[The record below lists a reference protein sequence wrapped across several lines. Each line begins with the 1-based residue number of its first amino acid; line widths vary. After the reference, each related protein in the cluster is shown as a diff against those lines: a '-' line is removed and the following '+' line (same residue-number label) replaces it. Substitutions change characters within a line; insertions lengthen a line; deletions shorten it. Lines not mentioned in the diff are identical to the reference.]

1 MMMAILKTYC
11 KMILCQVLLFLNGFE
26 ALILKVCDEID
37 VAEWKLKVGVFE
49 THLRLNIGVTN
60 PPIPI
65 ITLTASPTVSAKPPV
80 DSVPVALPSLPPKP
94 WCM

>member
-26 ALILKVCDEID
+26 ALILKVCYEID

-49 THLRLNIGVTN
+49 THL
-60 PPIPI
+60 
-65 ITLTASPTVSAKPPV
+65 K
-80 DSVPVALPSLPPKP
+80 
-94 WCM
+94 